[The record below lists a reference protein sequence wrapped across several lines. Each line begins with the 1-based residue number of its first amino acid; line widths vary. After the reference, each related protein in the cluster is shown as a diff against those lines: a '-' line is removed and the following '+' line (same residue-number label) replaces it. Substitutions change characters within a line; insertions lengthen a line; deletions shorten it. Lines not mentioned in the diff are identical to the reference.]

1 MSSSPLTSGAAFDVR
16 GLDALKREVKS
27 NSQEGIK
34 AAAKQMEGM
43 FIQMMLKSMRD
54 ASFKDG
60 LLNSQQTDMFT
71 SM

>member
-54 ASFKDG
+54 ASF
-60 LLNSQQTDMFT
+60 
-71 SM
+71 